1 MNKNILFISPT
12 GTLDNGAE
20 ISITNL
26 MNYLVSR
33 GHNVYNVFPNVDLMK
48 QKEYIEFC
56 ISNNIKYF
64 SLDILKWWWSDA
76 PGGMPGTQ
84 GQLDVMYKKNIHEI
98 RRIISDNKIDL
109 VITNTV
115 NMFQGAVAASCENI
129 PHIWLIHEFPF
140 GEFGY
145 YREKIPFIDAF
156 SSEVFAVSG
165 ALTKDLQDRL
175 LNRKV
180 KSFSPFTEITE
191 SELID
196 AQDHRIVCVGRLTE
210 RKNQLELL
218 KAYAQLENNEQKEL
232 VFIGGWDEKYKNK
245 CDKFIEENHLDR
257 VRFVGNVE
265 NPWSLLTNK
274 DICVLPAAMETFGL
288 VYVEAVLNNVPV
300 IFSDN
305 PGHLSAFQLSHA
317 GKLYRLNNITELKE
331 GISYLLSHFDY
342 EKSCAIKSAE
352 KMHEKYQI
360 GNVYQDLVDSI
371 ESNNIVSNQSLQ
383 SIASLFENSN
393 PSEMKHISNVYYRKF
408 LRLKNWFN
416 RIK

>member
-1 MNKNILFISPT
+1 
-12 GTLDNGAE
+12 
-20 ISITNL
+20 
-26 MNYLVSR
+26 
-33 GHNVYNVFPNVDLMK
+33 
-48 QKEYIEFC
+48 
-56 ISNNIKYF
+56 
-64 SLDILKWWWSDA
+64 
-76 PGGMPGTQ
+76 
-84 GQLDVMYKKNIHEI
+84 
-98 RRIISDNKIDL
+98 L

-245 CDKFIEENHLDR
+245 CDKFIEENQLDR
-257 VRFVGNVE
+257 IRFVGNVE
-265 NPWSLLTNK
+265 NP
-274 DICVLPAAMETFGL
+274 
-288 VYVEAVLNNVPV
+288 
-300 IFSDN
+300 
-305 PGHLSAFQLSHA
+305 
-317 GKLYRLNNITELKE
+317 
-331 GISYLLSHFDY
+331 
-342 EKSCAIKSAE
+342 
-352 KMHEKYQI
+352 
-360 GNVYQDLVDSI
+360 
-371 ESNNIVSNQSLQ
+371 
-383 SIASLFENSN
+383 
-393 PSEMKHISNVYYRKF
+393 
-408 LRLKNWFN
+408 
-416 RIK
+416 

>member
-20 ISITNL
+20 VSITNL

-56 ISNNIKYF
+56 TANNIKYF

-76 PGGMPGTQ
+76 PGGMPGKQ

-180 KSFSPFTEITE
+180 KSF
-191 SELID
+191 
-196 AQDHRIVCVGRLTE
+196 
-210 RKNQLELL
+210 
-218 KAYAQLENNEQKEL
+218 
-232 VFIGGWDEKYKNK
+232 
-245 CDKFIEENHLDR
+245 
-257 VRFVGNVE
+257 
-265 NPWSLLTNK
+265 
-274 DICVLPAAMETFGL
+274 
-288 VYVEAVLNNVPV
+288 
-300 IFSDN
+300 
-305 PGHLSAFQLSHA
+305 
-317 GKLYRLNNITELKE
+317 
-331 GISYLLSHFDY
+331 
-342 EKSCAIKSAE
+342 
-352 KMHEKYQI
+352 
-360 GNVYQDLVDSI
+360 
-371 ESNNIVSNQSLQ
+371 
-383 SIASLFENSN
+383 
-393 PSEMKHISNVYYRKF
+393 
-408 LRLKNWFN
+408 
-416 RIK
+416 